1 MRLLACMLCLA
12 ATGPAPAAADRRPRV
27 TTRRVAPGVTHVRIV
42 RRHPP
47 NRINVL
53 RVAVRAR
60 PAVDVVLARP
70 DSFGFGK
77 TSRVAERY
85 GAVAAVNGTFS
96 LDNGRPYSV
105 FARNGNLE
113 ASPLMWSRAF
123 SLSADETRLSIGHPR
138 LEVTLEDPDSDATW
152 TLDSVNERP
161 WPGEMALYTPAG
173 GRFYRPPWNACS
185 ARLRGDGGL
194 EWEEEASG
202 VLRTYVVGAVRCS
215 STRMGRYGMSVLAA
229 RRGSDQASAIESLEL
244 GQSVDVG
251 WTVGWPQALDVMGGN
266 PLLLAARRVVAP
278 GRCTAYFCSRHPRT
292 GIGITPRGD
301 VLLVT
306 VDGRQPRRSVGMT
319 PVAFARVFRRLGAVS
334 AINLDGGGSTTMV
347 IRGRVVNRPSDRRGE
362 RRVGSAVV
370 VHARTPP
377 PDPVQL
383 ADEPAGPAPAVRALR
398 ADPASTGGMLDA
410 LASGELGGRP
420 RKAPRSARAILR
432 AFRAAHPGEP

>member
-194 EWEEEASG
+194 EWGEEASG
-202 VLRTYVVGAVRCS
+202 VLRTYVVEHEDGSLRDVGSRGAPGKRSGLGHRVSR
-215 STRMGRYGMSVLAA
+215 TRAVGGRGLDGRVAPSPGRDGWQPLAA
-229 RRGSDQASAIESLEL
+229 
-244 GQSVDVG
+244 
-251 WTVGWPQALDVMGGN
+251 GG
-266 PLLLAARRVVAP
+266 AP
-278 GRCTAYFCSRHPRT
+278 S
-292 GIGITPRGD
+292 
-301 VLLVT
+301 
-306 VDGRQPRRSVGMT
+306 S
-319 PVAFARVFRRLGAVS
+319 GA
-334 AINLDGGGSTTMV
+334 G
-347 IRGRVVNRPSDRRGE
+347 
-362 RRVGSAVV
+362 
-370 VHARTPP
+370 
-377 PDPVQL
+377 
-383 ADEPAGPAPAVRALR
+383 
-398 ADPASTGGMLDA
+398 
-410 LASGELGGRP
+410 
-420 RKAPRSARAILR
+420 
-432 AFRAAHPGEP
+432 